1 MVINLIKPKRMCSMT
16 LPTKI
21 KGRYWL
27 TDTEEDR
34 SARVLFSI
42 EAVNGRWVVRSTES
56 ISVIDAE
63 NNVASSVVIEPLS
76 FFNVR
81 VRGSEERM
89 ILFAEGEDTGR
100 GEFRKYIV
108 RGRQDIT
115 IGRTNNNALH
125 YANTYVSSLH
135 ARLTYDGERWHIADT
150 NSKNGTYVNGLR
162 IQKKAL
168 EAGDLIYIMGLRIV
182 VGHGFLA
189 VNDPGGLLTVNT
201 PALEPYRPQ
210 KEDAD
215 RPRPALPEQPCF
227 YRSARFH
234 REVETAH
241 IAIDPPP
248 QVQKVETVPL
258 ALMLGPSLTM
268 GLASLSTGILTVS
281 NVIASGGDI
290 TQAVPTLVMSVSML
304 LGTVLWPILTKK
316 HEKKMQ
322 RRGED
327 RRQERYLA
335 YLDSVRD
342 EIRRRCKEQTDI
354 LNENAASQEDCANR
368 IAEEKPNLWE
378 RTIGQ
383 KDFLRL
389 RLGVGNLPMNAD
401 IKCAEKKFTMED
413 DTLQDAMLSLGAET
427 KELVN
432 VPVSVALP
440 GAGAVGLVGRHDD
453 VNSLAKALIL
463 QMIALHSYDELK
475 LILLA
480 DQQDGDEWDFV
491 RCIPHFWSDDR
502 QVRFLA
508 RDADEL
514 KELSVF
520 MEKNILSR
528 GDVQNREYSAV
539 PPYYVVIAASEE
551 LTKRCDA
558 LQKLLRFKH
567 NCGAS
572 AILLARQQRGLPKE
586 TNVVVTLDG
595 RQAEMTFRD
604 DTAGRA
610 VAFTRD
616 EINEAMLGNLA
627 RDIANI
633 RLDTG
638 TGQFQLP
645 DMLSFLEMYGVGK
658 VEHLNALSRWKE
670 NNPSS
675 IAGAGGCKNKRRTL
689 QAGSSRKIPRT
700 PRSGGRHDRFR
711 QKSEFIITYILSL
724 ALNFHPEEVAFI
736 LIDYKGGGLAGAF
749 ENMTR
754 GIRLPHL
761 AGTITN
767 LDGAAVK
774 RSLISIQ
781 SELRRRQAIFN
792 EARISGEG
800 TIDIYKYQKMYRARG
815 QAVPHL
821 FIISDEFAELKSQ
834 QPEFMEQLISAARIG
849 RSLGIHLI
857 LATQKPSG
865 VVDDQIWSN
874 SRFRVCL
881 KVQERSDSMD
891 MIKRPDAAALAETGR
906 FYLQVGFNELFAMGQ
921 SAWSGAP
928 TGLLSAP

>member
-383 KDFLRL
+383 KDFLRP

-645 DMLSFLEMYGVGK
+645 GMLSFLEMFHVGK
-658 VEHLNALSRWKE
+658 IEHLNALTRWKE
-670 NNPSS
+670 NNPVVSLQTPVGVDTYGDLFELDLHEKFHGPHGLV
-675 IAGAGGCKNKRRTL
+675 AGMT
-689 QAGSSRKIPRT
+689 GS
-700 PRSGGRHDRFR
+700 G
-711 QKSEFIITYILSL
+711 KSEFIITYILSMAVTTTQTRWRSSSL
-724 ALNFHPEEVAFI
+724 TTRAVVWPALS
-736 LIDYKGGGLAGAF
+736 
-749 ENMTR
+749 R
-754 GIRLPHL
+754 IR
-761 AGTITN
+761 
-767 LDGAAVK
+767 
-774 RSLISIQ
+774 
-781 SELRRRQAIFN
+781 
-792 EARISGEG
+792 
-800 TIDIYKYQKMYRARG
+800 
-815 QAVPHL
+815 
-821 FIISDEFAELKSQ
+821 
-834 QPEFMEQLISAARIG
+834 
-849 RSLGIHLI
+849 
-857 LATQKPSG
+857 
-865 VVDDQIWSN
+865 
-874 SRFRVCL
+874 
-881 KVQERSDSMD
+881 
-891 MIKRPDAAALAETGR
+891 
-906 FYLQVGFNELFAMGQ
+906 
-921 SAWSGAP
+921 SGASDCP
-928 TGLLSAP
+928 IWRAPSPIWTALPSSAP

>member
-125 YANTYVSSLH
+125 YANTYVSSQH

-189 VNDPGGLLTVNT
+189 VNDPGGLLAVNT

-551 LTKRCDA
+551 LTKRCQRHPAGPAAAGAAQGDQRGGDVGRA
-558 LQKLLRFKH
+558 AGGNDVPRRY
-567 NCGAS
+567 CGARRS
-572 AILLARQQRGLPKE
+572 LYTGRDQRGHAGESGTGHRQYPAGYRYGAVPAARYA
-586 TNVVVTLDG
+586 VVPGDVPCGED
-595 RQAEMTFRD
+595 
-604 DTAGRA
+604 RA
-610 VAFTRD
+610 PQRPD
-616 EINEAMLGNLA
+616 PLEGEQPRGEPP
-627 RDIANI
+627 
-633 RLDTG
+633 DTG
-638 TGQFQLP
+638 GCGHLRRPVRTGP
-645 DMLSFLEMYGVGK
+645 
-658 VEHLNALSRWKE
+658 
-670 NNPSS
+670 
-675 IAGAGGCKNKRRTL
+675 
-689 QAGSSRKIPRT
+689 PREVPRP
-700 PRSGGRHDRFR
+700 PRSGGGHDR
-711 QKSEFIITYILSL
+711 
-724 ALNFHPEEVAFI
+724 
-736 LIDYKGGGLAGAF
+736 
-749 ENMTR
+749 
-754 GIRLPHL
+754 
-761 AGTITN
+761 
-767 LDGAAVK
+767 
-774 RSLISIQ
+774 
-781 SELRRRQAIFN
+781 LR
-792 EARISGEG
+792 
-800 TIDIYKYQKMYRARG
+800 
-815 QAVPHL
+815 
-821 FIISDEFAELKSQ
+821 
-834 QPEFMEQLISAARIG
+834 
-849 RSLGIHLI
+849 
-857 LATQKPSG
+857 
-865 VVDDQIWSN
+865 
-874 SRFRVCL
+874 
-881 KVQERSDSMD
+881 
-891 MIKRPDAAALAETGR
+891 
-906 FYLQVGFNELFAMGQ
+906 QVGVHHHLYPVHG
-921 SAWSGAP
+921 GKLP
-928 TGLLSAP
+928 PRRGGVHPH